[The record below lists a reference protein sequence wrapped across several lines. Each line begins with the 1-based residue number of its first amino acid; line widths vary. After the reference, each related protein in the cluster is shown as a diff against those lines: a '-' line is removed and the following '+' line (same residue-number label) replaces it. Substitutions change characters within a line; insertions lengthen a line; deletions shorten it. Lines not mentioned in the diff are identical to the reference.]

1 MEALRKASPLL
12 GDSPAIKELRDFIV
26 GVSLLTEPVLLTGPP
41 GTGKSLSARKI
52 HAVGRTARAPF
63 IRVGC
68 EQFTEAELDKLLFDG
83 DDLND
88 LGGLLGSR
96 SGGTCY
102 LSGIDNLP
110 PTIIERLTQYLVG
123 SRKSEEQ
130 PRLIFSSRFAREEL
144 MDEGVL
150 DGTFVELCSPF
161 HIWIP
166 PLRDRIED
174 IPVLCSY
181 QLWMNTPVAD
191 YEGRWSCFQEDVLPS
206 LLSYPWPGNV
216 NELNGVV
223 RNYCDD
229 DEVEFD
235 VPELAPVPDEMSA
248 AEYFAQQLE
257 TFYAELLGAL
267 DRDSQGGE
275 TQIPFLL
282 EHPRREPF
290 EDHAT

>member
-1 MEALRKASPLL
+1 MMEALRKASPLL

-26 GVSLLTEPVLLTGPP
+26 GVSLLTEPVLLTGPS

-68 EQFTEAELDKLLFDG
+68 EQFTESELDKLLFDG
-83 DDLND
+83 DDLQD

-102 LSGIDNLP
+102 LSGIEKLP
-110 PTIIERLTQYLVG
+110 PSIVERLTQYLAA
-123 SRKSEEQ
+123 SRKCEEQ
-130 PRLIFSSRFAREEL
+130 PRLIFSSRFPREEL
-144 MDEGVL
+144 LEDNLV
-150 DGTFVELCSPF
+150 DATFVELASPF

-206 LLSYPWPGNV
+206 LISYPWPGNV

-229 DEVEFD
+229 EAVSFS
-235 VPELAPVPDEMSA
+235 VPELVDIPDEVPAS
-248 AEYFAQQLE
+248 EFFAQQLE
-257 TFYAELLGAL
+257 IFYAELLGVLETDGHA
-267 DRDSQGGE
+267 GE
-275 TQIPFLL
+275 QLP
-282 EHPRREPF
+282 
-290 EDHAT
+290 